1 MSDALFSPS
10 WYRVADLKPRIRAH
24 AVIHRHAYR
33 DKVWFILQDQAAG
46 RSHRFTPAAH
56 HFIGL
61 MDGNRTV
68 QEIWDAAGKQLG
80 DAAPTQEEVIRL
92 LGQLHAADALLCDV
106 PPDSQEVFRR
116 HQRHTRAEWR
126 RRLWTPLAL
135 RFPLWDPDR
144 FLERTL
150 PYVGW
155 LFGWIGALLWLGVV
169 GTAAVLAATHWTDL
183 TKDVVDR
190 LLATHN
196 LLLLWLVYPAVKAL
210 HELGHAY
217 FTKKF
222 GGEVHE
228 IGVMLLVLTP
238 VPYVDATAAWGFR
251 DKHQRMLVGAAGIAV
266 ELFLGSLALFVWLS
280 AEAGAVRAV
289 AYNVMLISGISTLL
303 FNGNPL
309 LRFDGY
315 YVLADAIE
323 IPNLGT
329 RANRYLGYLFQRYAL
344 DVKDAESP
352 AESPGERVWMACYG
366 VAAFIYRTFIMF
378 VIIVFIAG
386 KFFIV
391 GVLLAL
397 WALATQVFVPVGKS
411 VSFLARNPGLR
422 RQRGRAVGKSA
433 AIALGALVL
442 VFIAPAPS
450 WTRAEGVIWV
460 PEEAQVRAGTEGF
473 VERVLVPTDG
483 EVKRGQPL
491 IEAQDPFLRARVRVL
506 EAQVRELAAQYDA
519 LIQVDRVQALI
530 VREEMAAVAA
540 NLARSRERAREL
552 ILRSAADGRFVVP
565 QAADLPGRF
574 LSKGQLVAYVVEP
587 KELRV
592 RVVVGQDYIDLVRSR
607 TRGVEVMLAEWGAD
621 PVPAQVSREVPGAS
635 RQLPSPALGAMGG
648 GPFPV
653 DPRDSQGVST
663 LDRVF
668 QVELV
673 LPPEVHSPY
682 LGARVFVRFNH
693 GFEPIG
699 VQAYRAVRRLF
710 LRQFDV

>member
-1 MSDALFSPS
+1 VSDALFSPS
-10 WYRVADLKPRIRAH
+10 WYRVAGLKPRIRAH

-33 DKVWFILQDQAAG
+33 GQVWFILQDQAAG

-56 HFIGL
+56 HFLGL

-80 DAAPTQEEVIRL
+80 DAAPTQEDVIRL

-116 HQRHTRAEWR
+116 HQRHTRMEWK

-144 FLERTL
+144 FLERTM
-150 PYVGW
+150 PYAGW
-155 LFGWIGALLWLGVV
+155 LFGWIGALLWLAVV
-169 GTAAVLAATHWTDL
+169 GTGTVLTATHWNEL
-183 TKDVVDR
+183 TEDVVDR
-190 LLATHN
+190 LLAPSN
-196 LLLLWLVYPAVKAL
+196 LVLLWLVYPLVKAL

-217 FTKKF
+217 VTKKF

-228 IGVMLLVLTP
+228 IGIMLLVLTP

-251 DKHQRMLVGAAGIAV
+251 DKYQRMLVGAAGIAV
-266 ELFLGSLALFVWLS
+266 ELFLGSIALFVWLS
-280 AEAGAVRAV
+280 VEPGAVRAI

-315 YVLADAIE
+315 YVFADAIE

-344 DVKDAESP
+344 AVKDADSP
-352 AESPGERVWMACYG
+352 AETPGERVWMVVYG
-366 VAAFIYRTFIMF
+366 IAAFLYRTFIMF

-397 WALATQVFVPVGKS
+397 WALATQVFTPVGKS
-411 VSFLARNPGLR
+411 LSFLAKNPTLR
-422 RQRGRAVGKSA
+422 RQRGYAVGKSA
-433 AIALGALVL
+433 AIAFGVLLL
-442 VFIAPAPS
+442 VFVMPVPS

-473 VERVLVPTDG
+473 VERLLASADSKVV
-483 EVKRGQPL
+483 RGQPL

-506 EAQVRELAAQYDA
+506 EAQVKELAAQYDA
-519 LIQVDRVQALI
+519 FIQVDRVQAMI
-530 VREEMAAVAA
+530 VREELASVTA
-540 NLARSRERAREL
+540 NLERAREREREL
-552 ILRSAADGRFVVP
+552 TLKSGASGRFIVP
-565 QAADLPGRF
+565 QASDLPGRF
-574 LSKGQLVAYVVEP
+574 LAKGTLVAYVVEP
-587 KELRV
+587 KELTARV
-592 RVVVGQDYIDLVRSR
+592 AVAQDYIDLVRSR
-607 TRGVEVMLAEWGAD
+607 TRSVEVMLADWGA
-621 PVPAQVSREVPGAS
+621 PPIPAEIRREVPGAS
-635 RQLPSPALGAMGG
+635 RQLPSPALGTMGG
-648 GPFPV
+648 GEFAV
-653 DPRDSQGVST
+653 DPRDNQGVT
-663 LDRVF
+663 AIGRVF

-673 LPPEVHSPY
+673 LPPDVRSSY
-682 LGARVFVRFNH
+682 LGSRVYVRFNH
-693 GFEPIG
+693 GFEPLG
-699 VQAYRAVRRLF
+699 VQVYRALRRLF
-710 LRQFDV
+710 LRQFNV